1 MNPQAHIPE
10 EELLL
15 PWYVSGQ
22 LSPEERSRVEAAL
35 ARSPDLRLALD
46 EERRLQAAVAAAPL
60 PMPPAIDPDALL
72 SKAAAREAH
81 VARSAPAWLK
91 PALAAAV
98 LVAVL
103 EGAALAWL
111 NAPVSIYRTASGPGP
126 AQKIVV
132 VQTRYAVQ
140 FVEDAS
146 VAAIRAALSDAELGI
161 VRGPLPDGAY
171 ILETAQGDQALD
183 RLKRSG
189 VTRTIARTD

>member
-1 MNPQAHIPE
+1 MTNQVDIPE

-22 LSPEERSRVEAAL
+22 LTPEERAQVDKAL
-35 ARSPDLRLALD
+35 STSPSLRRALE
-46 EERRLQAAVAAAPL
+46 EERRLQVAVATAPL
-60 PMPPAIDPDALL
+60 PEPSAIDPDTLL
-72 SKAAAREAH
+72 GRAAAA
-81 VARSAPAWLK
+81 VSPLPGWLK

-98 LVAVL
+98 LLALV

-111 NAPVSIYRTASGPGP
+111 ASPAAIYRTASAPTS
-126 AQKIVV
+126 KIVV
-132 VQTRYAVQ
+132 EQTRYAVQ

-146 VAAIRAALSDAELGI
+146 VAAVRAALAEAELGI

-171 ILETAQGDQALD
+171 ILESAQGDQAYD

-189 VTRTIARTD
+189 VIRTIARTD

>member
-1 MNPQAHIPE
+1 MSQEVDIPE

-22 LSPEERSRVEAAL
+22 LSPEERAQVDAAL
-35 ARSPDLRLALD
+35 VRSPGLRLAL
-46 EERRLQAAVAAAPL
+46 EQERRLQAAVASAPL
-60 PMPPAIDPDALL
+60 PIPAEVDPDALL
-72 SKAAAREAH
+72 AAAAATERKTAK
-81 VARSAPAWLK
+81 SAPRWLK

-98 LVAVL
+98 LIAVA

-111 NAPVSIYRTASGPGP
+111 TAPVSIYRTASGPGP

-132 VQTRYAVQ
+132 VSTRYAVQ

-146 VAAIRAALSDAELGI
+146 VAAIRAALSEGELGI

-189 VTRTIARTD
+189 ITRTIARTD

>member
-1 MNPQAHIPE
+1 MNPQADIPE

-22 LSPEERSRVEAAL
+22 LSPEERAKVDQAL
-35 ARSPDLRLALD
+35 GRSPELRLALD
-46 EERRLQAAVAAAPL
+46 QERRLQAAVATAPL
-60 PMPPAIDPDALL
+60 PIPAGIDPDALL
-72 SKAAAREAH
+72 ARAAESER
-81 VARSAPAWLK
+81 RSAKASPGWLK

-98 LVAVL
+98 LIAVA

-111 NAPVSIYRTASGPGP
+111 NAPVAIYRTASGPGP

-132 VQTRYAVQ
+132 VSTRYAVQ

-146 VAAIRAALSDAELGI
+146 VAAIRAALAEAELGI

>member
-1 MNPQAHIPE
+1 MDPQVDIPE

-22 LSPEERSRVEAAL
+22 LSPEERSRVETAL
-35 ARSPDLRLALD
+35 AHSPQLRLALD
-46 EERRLQAAVAAAPL
+46 EERRLQAAVATAPL
-60 PMPPAIDPDALL
+60 PMPHSIDPDALL
-72 SKAAAREAH
+72 AEAAANESRIAI
-81 VARSAPAWLK
+81 SAPGWLK

-98 LVAVL
+98 LIAVV

-146 VAAIRAALSDAELGI
+146 VAAIRAALSEAELGI

-171 ILETAQGDQALD
+171 ILETAQGDHALD

>member
-1 MNPQAHIPE
+1 MTQHVDIPE

-22 LSPEERSRVEAAL
+22 LTPEERDRVEKAL
-35 ARSPDLRLALD
+35 AASPDLRLALD
-46 EERRLQAAVAAAPL
+46 EERRLQAAVASAPL
-60 PMPPAIDPDALL
+60 PQPPDVDLDALL
-72 SKAAAREAH
+72 AS
-81 VARSAPAWLK
+81 VAPKPAPLPRWVK

-98 LVAVL
+98 LVALV
-103 EGAALAWL
+103 EGVALAL
-111 NAPVSIYRTASGPGP
+111 LAPAAEYRTASAP
-126 AQKIVV
+126 APKIVV
-132 VQTRYAVQ
+132 VPTRYAVQ

-146 VAAIRAALSDAELGI
+146 FAAIREALTQGDLGI

-189 VTRTIARTD
+189 ITQSIARTD

>member
-1 MNPQAHIPE
+1 MTAQVEIPE

-22 LSPEERSRVEAAL
+22 LSPEERSRVET
-35 ARSPDLRLALD
+35 ALD
-46 EERRLQAAVAAAPL
+46 GSPALRRALEEERRLQAAVATAPL
-60 PMPPAIDPDALL
+60 PEPTPMDPDALL
-72 SKAAAREAH
+72 ASVAATESRMP
-81 VARSAPAWLK
+81 RWIK

-98 LVAVL
+98 LVAVV
-103 EGAALAWL
+103 EGAALLWL
-111 NAPVSIYRTASGPGP
+111 AQPAVYRTASAP
-126 AQKIVV
+126 APKILV

-146 VAAIRAALSDAELGI
+146 VAAIRAALAEAELGI

-171 ILETAQGDQALD
+171 ILETAQGDQAFD